1 MIVALQVIFALV
13 FPAIANWLAA
23 RNKVARALGPVVLCY
38 GAGIT
43 FGNLGLPL
51 ETDVSIGLSTAA
63 VPFAIPLLLYSSE
76 VRKWLSLARPLLIS
90 FSLAC
95 VSAVSAAGIIGFI
108 FKSRTDEWWKIAGML
123 VGVYVGGTA
132 NMSAVGIALDV
143 RKETFLLV
151 STSDLVT
158 GGVYLLFLLS
168 LGQRLLLKVLPP
180 FKPEDGAHEHVEV
193 PAGNG
198 FTKANAVPIL
208 KAAAL
213 TLAIVGTSVGLSFL
227 FFSRLDSPFVL
238 VTLTTLG
245 IAASLS
251 PKVRNLAGAYDL
263 GEYSLFVFCV
273 AVGSMADVSQLAG
286 TSPVIFLDVL
296 LTMCLAVALHVIASR
311 FLKLDADTTIICSTA
326 TIFGPAFI
334 GPVAS
339 AMKNR
344 QLVGPGLTLG
354 LAGIALGTY
363 FGLFTAWA
371 LRALGNG

>member
-1 MIVALQVIFALV
+1 MMVALQVILGLV
-13 FPAIANWLAA
+13 FPGIANWLAA
-23 RNKVARALGPVVLCY
+23 RNKLAKLLGPVVLCY
-38 GAGIT
+38 GAGIL

-51 ETDVSIGLSTAA
+51 NSDVSINLSSAA
-63 VPFAIPLLLYSSE
+63 VPLAIPLLLFSSE

-90 FSLAC
+90 FTLAC
-95 VSAVSAAGIIGFI
+95 ISAVAASGIVGWLFR
-108 FKSRTDEWWKIAGML
+108 SRTDEWWKIAGML

-132 NMSAVGIALDV
+132 NMTAVGMALGV

-193 PAGNG
+193 PAGSG
-198 FTKANAVPIL
+198 FTRANVKPLLVAFG
-208 KAAAL
+208 L
-213 TLAIVGTSVGLSFL
+213 TVAIVGVSVGLSFL
-227 FFSRLDSPFVL
+227 FFKELDSPFVL

-245 IAASLS
+245 ILASLS
-251 PKVRNLAGAYDL
+251 PYVRNLAGAYDL
-263 GEYSLFVFCV
+263 GEYSLFIFCFS
-273 AVGSMADVSQLAG
+273 VGSMADVSSLAG
-286 TSPVIFLDVL
+286 TSPVLFLFVL
-296 LTMCLAVALHVIASR
+296 ATMCLAVAMHVAMSKA
-311 FLKLDADTTIICSTA
+311 FNLDADTTIICSTA

-339 AMKNR
+339 ALKNR

-363 FGLFTAWA
+363 FGLFTSWGLHAISP
-371 LRALGNG
+371 